1 MAPSPHASTRYKTFE
16 YTVGTQWVR
25 DRVGTLGSSGK
36 PDVRVASPPEFK
48 GEPGIWTPED
58 LFVAAIDACQMTTF
72 LALASRASI
81 RLLSYASHATG
92 VLEFAEGGYRFTR
105 VILTPTI
112 TVAAGTDKTEVATLV
127 ESAHRSCLIGRSVHT
142 EIAVTP
148 KIIVGHTEE

>member
-1 MAPSPHASTRYKTFE
+1 MTPSPQPTTRYKTFE
-16 YTVGTQWVR
+16 YTVETRWVR

-81 RLLSYASHATG
+81 GLLSYESHAKG
-92 VLEFAEGGYRFTR
+92 ILEFTEGGYRFTR
-105 VILTPTI
+105 VVLTPTI
-112 TVAAGTDKTEVATLV
+112 TVVAGTDSSEVATLV
-127 ESAHRSCLIGRSVHT
+127 ENAHRSCLVGRSVRT
-142 EIAVTP
+142 DIAVSP
-148 KIIVGHTEE
+148 EIIIGRAGE